1 MYTIGNFSLIILLY
15 YLLLLQA
22 LNRNFDLQAC
32 FLVHSDEN
40 FVNQFCDSVC
50 VLQLFPIL
58 QLFLKLDKRKIR
70 LAADTLA
77 ILCQVMRV
85 SIQCRHSGSYF
96 SVRNFSQGN
105 NQETC
110 LEKELIILG
119 SNGNGES
126 CDEFWRILTH
136 SSTALKSRA
145 IRI

>member
-1 MYTIGNFSLIILLY
+1 LRSAAIPHTSIISQARQKKNSFSCGYSRYSLSGY
-15 YLLLLQA
+15 ESFHPMQA
-22 LNRNFDLQAC
+22 FW
-32 FLVHSDEN
+32 
-40 FVNQFCDSVC
+40 
-50 VLQLFPIL
+50 
-58 QLFLKLDKRKIR
+58 K
-70 LAADTLA
+70 
-77 ILCQVMRV
+77 
-85 SIQCRHSGSYF
+85 SYF

-126 CDEFWRILTH
+126 CDEVWRILTH